1 MSKSSAEVARK
12 AWRQAPVSMWFATV
26 SGIGHLPGGPGT
38 YAAAAFTPL
47 IVVMSYWPLGW
58 RLVALAVVTVL
69 SCYWSDVAG
78 RLLHE
83 PDSRRIVIDE
93 VVGVWVTLVWFS
105 SLSWWAALVGLVAF
119 RIFDI
124 TKPPPARYFDDS
136 HSGGFAVVAD
146 DVVAGLWAIPFV
158 VLAIWFFGT

>member
-1 MSKSSAEVARK
+1 MF
-12 AWRQAPVSMWFATV
+12 FATV
-26 SGIGHLPGGPGT
+26 AGIGHLPGGPGT
-38 YAAAAFTPL
+38 YAAAAATPL
-47 IVVMSYWPLGW
+47 IVWMSDWPLLW
-58 RLVALAVVTVL
+58 RLATLIVVIVV

-78 RLLHE
+78 RLLDE

-93 VVGVWVTLVWFS
+93 VVGVWVTLVCFDNLGWQS
-105 SLSWWAALVGLVAF
+105 ALAGLVAF

-146 DVVAGLWAIPFV
+146 DIVAGLWAIPFV
-158 VLAIWFFGT
+158 ILVSWLFGA